1 MEIVGS
7 FLITK
12 VHFLRI
18 AFFIQFPTTENVFQ
32 MLGDDAS
39 FYTEKLADSLL
50 CQPDSFVFKKDFNIH
65 LPVVSGVEKEIGLL
79 IREIIFHCT
88 ILSDVSLPACASHTD
103 RSGAMSG
110 A

>member
-12 VHFLRI
+12 VHFLHI

-39 FYTEKLADSLL
+39 FYTEKLGHGLL
-50 CQPDSFVFKKDFNIH
+50 RQPNRFVFKKDFNIH
-65 LPVVSGVEKEIGLL
+65 LPIVSGVEKEI
-79 IREIIFHCT
+79 
-88 ILSDVSLPACASHTD
+88 
-103 RSGAMSG
+103 
-110 A
+110 